1 MGTLLTWWI
10 WTQWKQ
16 RNLNNPAEDVYI
28 LNSAVSSQIVATMA
42 KIEGF
47 LFYFLNFIIGKTGK
61 FCGFFTDSPT
71 PLYFGLT
78 FQFLYSVLGFRFQT

>member
-16 RNLNNPAEDVYI
+16 RNLNIPAEDVYI

-47 LFYFLNFIIGKTGK
+47 KNDVSLTGFKWIGNLAHEIRKKGKLVILAWEESIGFNFI
-61 FCGFFTDSPT
+61 F
-71 PLYFGLT
+71 
-78 FQFLYSVLGFRFQT
+78 